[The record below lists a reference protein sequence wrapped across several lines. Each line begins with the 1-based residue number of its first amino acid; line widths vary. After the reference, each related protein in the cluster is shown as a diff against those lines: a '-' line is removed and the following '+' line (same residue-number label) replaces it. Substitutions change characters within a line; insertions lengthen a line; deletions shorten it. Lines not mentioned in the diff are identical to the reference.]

1 MRIFLPTVALCFLA
15 ACQQA
20 AEPPPAPE
28 PDNSVGPIGL
38 PPSAPADAPVGAI
51 IDPASDDAARAI
63 ADAYGKALAEGRFAD
78 ARAMWSDGG
87 NASGRDPSAF
97 AAAFAGVE
105 GLELGLGEPGAKEGA
120 AGSIYIEIPA
130 TLTGTGTGGP
140 WRVEEPVILRRVNNV
155 DGSTEEQRRWHI
167 AKAPFPPD
175 ARE

>member
-1 MRIFLPTVALCFLA
+1 MSKLLSRGEKPDHIIIETSGLALPQPLVRAFNWPDIKAQVTVDGVLTVV
-15 ACQQA
+15 
-20 AEPPPAPE
+20 
-28 PDNSVGPIGL
+28 D
-38 PPSAPADAPVGAI
+38 
-51 IDPASDDAARAI
+51 
-63 ADAYGKALAEGRFAD
+63 GKALSEGRFAD